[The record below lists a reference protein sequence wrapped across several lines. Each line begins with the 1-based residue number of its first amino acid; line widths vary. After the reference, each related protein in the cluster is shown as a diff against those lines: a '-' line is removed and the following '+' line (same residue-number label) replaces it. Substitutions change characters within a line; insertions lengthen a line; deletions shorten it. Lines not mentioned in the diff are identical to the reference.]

1 MKDVDKC
8 FLKKAP
14 KDYKEITYKELEL
27 RRKTIPY
34 YKKKYFLYLHRMLME
49 VTYEEY
55 VKYHKERERSRYAK
69 KVTEKLSAFSIESLK
84 EPNNNNNFYTKDI
97 LYDRDNNVEEII
109 IRNFELKQLK
119 FALSKL
125 TNEEY
130 DLIKALYFKKMSVNR
145 TAYELNI
152 DRSTVFRWKEQI
164 LSTAEEFALNLGVL
178 REIKK

>member
-109 IRNFELKQLK
+109 IRNYELKQLK

-130 DLIKALYFKKMSVNR
+130 DLIKALYFDEITLTKYAETHNSAISTIYDKKIR
-145 TAYELNI
+145 
-152 DRSTVFRWKEQI
+152 I
-164 LSTAEEFALNLGVL
+164 LKKLKKFLEF
-178 REIKK
+178 